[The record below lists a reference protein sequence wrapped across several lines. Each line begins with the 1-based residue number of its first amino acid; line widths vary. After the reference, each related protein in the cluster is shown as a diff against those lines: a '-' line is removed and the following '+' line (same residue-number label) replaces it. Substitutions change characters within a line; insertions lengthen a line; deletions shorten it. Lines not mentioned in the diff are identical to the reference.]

1 MARSEEFWDERSRPC
16 VNNFALLSRQWTRR
30 MATIHDEI
38 DTWVAADLHGEL
50 SDSEQSTLHAHL
62 LDCAVCRKTLQEIKT
77 MNKILEET
85 LAQEKADPAF
95 EQRMLAGFRHQAP
108 QRAGLVKL
116 LVDLMRLRATQIAA
130 VAAVLL
136 GLVQI
141 GRLITGEPLTAPRAR
156 ERYAQAEVAAPQP
169 PQSRPSQAGAL
180 GRSDKVAAARPQ
192 DLALNAPP
200 PPAAEAKS
208 KTEGFAQA
216 E

>member
-16 VNNFALLSRQWTRR
+16 VNNFALLSLQWTKR

-38 DTWVAADLHGEL
+38 DSWLAADLHGDL
-50 SDSEQSTLHAHL
+50 SNNERSALHAHL
-62 LDCAVCRKTLQEIKT
+62 VDCAACRKTHQETKA

-85 LAQEKADPAF
+85 LAPEKPDPAF
-95 EQRMLAGFRHQAP
+95 EQRMLAGFRNRVP
-108 QRAGLVKL
+108 QRIGLVKL
-116 LVDLMRLRATQIAA
+116 LADLMRLRAIQIAA

-141 GRLITGEPLTAPRAR
+141 GRLITGEPLTVPRAR

-169 PQSRPSQAGAL
+169 PQSRAGQAGAL

-200 PPAAEAKS
+200 PPAAEA
-208 KTEGFAQA
+208 
-216 E
+216 